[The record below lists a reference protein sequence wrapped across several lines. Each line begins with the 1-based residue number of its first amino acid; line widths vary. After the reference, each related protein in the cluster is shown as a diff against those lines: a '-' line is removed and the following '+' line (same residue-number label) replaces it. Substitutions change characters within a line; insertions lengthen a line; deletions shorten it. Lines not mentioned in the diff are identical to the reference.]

1 MVTENESVLFQIA
14 RRVRQLR
21 EDSGL
26 SQDAF
31 ARLVPCHRSQVS
43 QVERGVNNLSLDTI
57 ERFAIALGV
66 DAVSLLQEGAAIA
79 RNPRDSS
86 QLRERVARNVLLLRT
101 ARGLAQDALSESAGL
116 SRNYVSTLEVR
127 KKNVSLAHLEAL
139 AVVLDVPLNTLFK
152 PEELAR

>member
-1 MVTENESVLFQIA
+1 MVTENESALFQIA

-26 SQDAF
+26 SQDAL

-57 ERFAIALGV
+57 ERFAIALRV
-66 DAVSLLQEGAAIA
+66 DAVSFLLGGAVIA
-79 RNPRDSS
+79 RNSRDTSS
-86 QLRERVARNVLLLRT
+86 LRERVAGNVLLLRT
-101 ARGLAQDALSESAGL
+101 AKGLAQDALSESAGL

-127 KKNVSLAHLEAL
+127 KRNVSISHLEAL
-139 AVVLDVPLNTLFK
+139 GMVLGAPLSELFK
-152 PEELAR
+152 PEALVR

>member
-26 SQDAF
+26 SQDAL
-31 ARLVPCHRSQVS
+31 ARLIPCHRSQVS

-57 ERFAIALGV
+57 ERFATALGT
-66 DAVSLLQEGAAIA
+66 DPVSFLREGAFVA
-79 RNPRDSS
+79 RNARDTTP
-86 QLRERVARNVLLLRT
+86 LRERVAKNVLCLRT
-101 ARGLAQDALSESAGL
+101 TRGLAQDALSESAGL

-127 KKNVSLAHLEAL
+127 KKNVSVAHLLAL
-139 AVVLDVPLNTLFK
+139 ATVLGTPLSAMFE
-152 PEELAR
+152 PELPTR

>member
-79 RNPRDSS
+79 RNPRDFQSAT
-86 QLRERVARNVLLLRT
+86 RARSEKCSP
-101 ARGLAQDALSESAGL
+101 AQDSKGAG
-116 SRNYVSTLEVR
+116 TGC
-127 KKNVSLAHLEAL
+127 AI
-139 AVVLDVPLNTLFK
+139 
-152 PEELAR
+152 

>member
-57 ERFAIALGV
+57 ERFANALGV
-66 DAVSLLQEGAAIA
+66 DAASLLQEGATPA
-79 RNPRDSS
+79 RSPRDTTS
-86 QLRERVARNVLLLRT
+86 LRERVARNVFLLRT
-101 ARGLAQDALSESAGL
+101 AKGLAQDALSESAGL

-127 KKNVSLAHLEAL
+127 KKNVSVAHLEAL
-139 AVVLDVPLNTLFK
+139 ATVLGAPLSAFFK
-152 PEELAR
+152 PKSPV

>member
-1 MVTENESVLFQIA
+1 MVIENKSVLFQIA

-57 ERFAIALGV
+57 ERFATALGV
-66 DAVSLLQEGAAIA
+66 DAVSLLQEGAAST
-79 RNPRDSS
+79 RGPRDTAP
-86 QLRERVARNVLLLRT
+86 LRERVARNILQLRT
-101 ARGLAQDALSESAGL
+101 EKGLAQDALSESAGL

-127 KKNVSLAHLEAL
+127 KKNVSVTHLGAL
-139 AVVLDVPLNTLFK
+139 AVVLNVPLSAVFEPK
-152 PEELAR
+152 SPI

>member
-26 SQDAF
+26 SQDAL

-57 ERFAIALGV
+57 ERFAIALRV
-66 DAVSLLQEGAAIA
+66 DAVSFLLDGAVIA
-79 RNPRDSS
+79 RNSRDTCS
-86 QLRERVARNVLLLRT
+86 LRERVAGNVLLLRT
-101 ARGLAQDALSESAGL
+101 AKGLAQDALSESAGL

-127 KKNVSLAHLEAL
+127 KRNVSIAHLEAL
-139 AVVLDVPLNTLFK
+139 GMVLGAPLSELFK
-152 PEELAR
+152 PEALVR

>member
-1 MVTENESVLFQIA
+1 MVTENESVLIRIA
-14 RRVRQLR
+14 NRVRQLR

-57 ERFAIALGV
+57 ERFSAALGV
-66 DAVSLLQEGAAIA
+66 DPVSLLQDGPAIA
-79 RNPRDSS
+79 RKT
-86 QLRERVARNVLLLRT
+86 QGAIELRERVARNVHLLRT
-101 ARGLAQDALSESAGL
+101 TRGLAQDALSESAGL

-139 AVVLDVPLNTLFK
+139 VAVLGVPLQDVFD
-152 PEELAR
+152 PELSIH